1 MITGE
6 EKECVMNRI
15 LRRLVVPAVA
25 GAMTV
30 SAVMYASAGA
40 EQAGPS
46 APAVGPKDVSLRVMS
61 YNIGHARGLDGD
73 VSVHRV
79 AHRIAESGA
88 DVIALQEV
96 DVHWSTRSDLR
107 DQAAELAEL
116 LDMHVYFAPI
126 YSFEPDYDPEDPDG
140 EDNIPAPPGAQ
151 QRAFGLAVLSAYPI
165 VSAENH
171 DLTRRVGRGP
181 DRDEVKPIH
190 GFADVTVNVKGA
202 PVRVFSTHLQ
212 AGATQ
217 LGTDIRTAQVAEMLD
232 IVGDDPVNAVLMG
245 DLNAAIEPDSVVYR
259 PEILPLFDVFADAW
273 EKGEGDGYTFRAGN
287 PDRLI
292 DFVLVTPDIEVT
304 AAEVLDIDASDHLP
318 VVADLTV
325 RR

>member
-1 MITGE
+1 
-6 EKECVMNRI
+6 MNRI
-15 LRRLVVPAVA
+15 LRRLVVPAAATLITASAVAYA
-25 GAMTV
+25 GASTT
-30 SAVMYASAGA
+30 SDDAATAA
-40 EQAGPS
+40 
-46 APAVGPKDVSLRVMS
+46 GPKDIPLRVMT

-88 DVIALQEV
+88 EVVALQEV

-107 DQAAELAEL
+107 DQATELAEL
-116 LDMHVYFAPI
+116 LDMHLFFAPI
-126 YSFEPDYDPEDPDG
+126 YSFEPDYDPEDPGGD
-140 EDNIPAPPGAQ
+140 DNIPAPPGAQ
-151 QRAFGLAVLSAYPI
+151 QRAFGLAVLSEYPI
-165 VSAENH
+165 IAAENH

-181 DRDEVKPIH
+181 DAGEVKPIH

-202 PVRVFSTHLQ
+202 HVRVFSTHLQ

-217 LGTDIRTAQVAEMLD
+217 LGTDIRTTQVAEMLD
-232 IVGDDPVNAVLMG
+232 IVGADAQKAVLMG

-259 PEILPLFDVFADAW
+259 PEILPLFDVFDDAW
-273 EKGEGDGYTFRAGN
+273 EMGEGDGYTFRAGN
-287 PDRLI
+287 PDRRI
-292 DFVLVTPDIEVT
+292 DFVLATPDIEVT
-304 AAEVLDIDASDHLP
+304 AAEVLDLDASDHLP